1 MRKQKTTVIF
11 IDNNQKVRKPILIPT
26 FFIKYWKLIA
36 FCFFTFL
43 GIGIYTSV
51 LFGKQYLIQQQQEI
65 TALVTKNKIYSEKL
79 VNQYEY
85 LTRQI
90 SEVNELLIS
99 KGINKAGTKSVD
111 QIPKLILS
119 SEESNQNLFLK
130 YLIDFKN
137 TLTILPLGFPIQG
150 DITSSFGDRT
160 NPINGRG
167 TEFHPGMD
175 IKADHGTLVKS
186 TADGM
191 VIFAGY
197 KVGYGNLVILTHG
210 ENFKTLYGHLSEIL
224 VKEGENIKA
233 DTFIGKVGS
242 TGRSTGPHLH
252 YEIHSNG
259 KRINPINFI
268 DPN

>member
-1 MRKQKTTVIF
+1 MRKQKTTIIF

-26 FFIKYWKLIA
+26 FLIKYSKLIA
-36 FCFFTFL
+36 FCFLTFL

-51 LFGKQYLIQQQQEI
+51 LFGKQYLVQQQQEI
-65 TALVTKNKIYSEKL
+65 TALVTKNKVYSKKL

-90 SEVNELLIS
+90 SEVNKLLIS
-99 KGINKAGTKSVD
+99 KGINETGAKSVD
-111 QIPKLILS
+111 QIPKLTLS
-119 SEESNQNLFLK
+119 SEERNENLFLK
-130 YLIDFKN
+130 YLGDFKN
-137 TLTILPLGFPIQG
+137 KLIITPLGFPIQG
-150 DITSSFGDRT
+150 NISSSFGDRP
-160 NPINGRG
+160 NPINGKG
-167 TEFHPGMD
+167 KEFHSGMD

-197 KVGYGNLVILTHG
+197 KVGYGNLVILKHG
-210 ENFKTLYGHLSEIL
+210 ENFKTLYGHLSKIL
-224 VKEGENIKA
+224 VKEGEKIKA

-259 KRINPINFI
+259 KRINPKNFI